1 VDLVAAWL
9 AFPAVLLALAAGWG
23 LLLEA
28 LAGRAL
34 PGPLVLPAG
43 FAALVVVLQVP
54 ASAGGTARLATPLA
68 AAGAV
73 AGVALWAGQSTR
85 LPRPDLAAGATALGV
100 FVAYAAPVVL
110 SGEPAIAGYIR
121 LDDSA
126 TWIAL
131 ADHVLAE
138 GRDVSSL
145 GASTHDVL
153 LRLLD
158 SGDYP
163 IGALLPFAIGG
174 MLVDQ
179 DLAWLLQ
186 PYLGVLAVL
195 LALALDVV
203 LVPAIERR
211 WLRAGVAF
219 LAAGAALLYG
229 YALWGG
235 VKELATAALLAT
247 VAAAGAQLGGAVPR
261 GTVARL
267 REVLV
272 LAVACAAVL
281 GSVSVG
287 GVVWLAPV
295 LAALGVFV
303 VRLRAWPEALRVL
316 AALAA
321 VALVCSIVPL
331 TGAGFT
337 RGLVNTPA
345 AASERLGNLREPLS
359 PLQVLGV
366 WPVGDFRLHPSAGAA
381 TAVLL
386 VVLVPAAVLGA
397 AVLVARRLWGVLGY
411 AGGVLVGAG
420 LVAAY
425 AWPWIDAKAYAI
437 ASPAPV
443 VLAGIAVAAMLEVG
457 RRWFGLVVAFVVV
470 VGVTWSDALAYHD
483 VALTPHDRHAELAR
497 IGQRFAGEGPTLMTE
512 YDPYGPRWFL
522 RRMDAEGAGELRNR
536 VVPLVGGEYLGKGQ
550 SADVD
555 AFAYT
560 GLSEYRTLVL
570 RRSPVAS
577 RPPSS
582 YRLVWRGRWYE
593 VWQRDQAAPPVRVHM
608 ALGSALDPGDLPRCA
623 DVLALARAARPAG
636 ALLAAVAREPVV
648 VPLGSTAELP
658 SAGRWE
664 VWLGGAPRTTTE
676 VKIDGVPAGRTGP
689 ELSYPGQ
696 WVPTGVATLSAGP
709 HAIQVQVSGAGLRP
723 GAGNSDEFSIGPA
736 ALVRA
741 DVDGG
746 LLRVEPKD
754 ARALCGQRLDWIEAV
769 G

>member
-1 VDLVAAWL
+1 MSLVAAWL
-9 AFPAVLLALAAGWG
+9 AFPAILLALATGWG

-28 LAGRAL
+28 LAGRSL
-34 PGPLVLPAG
+34 PGALLPGAG

-54 ASAGGTARLATPLA
+54 ASVRGTAGLATPLA
-68 AAGAV
+68 VAGAV
-73 AGVALWAGQSTR
+73 AGVALRAGQTTR
-85 LPRPDLAAGATALGV
+85 LPRPDLAAGAAALAV
-100 FVAYAAPVVL
+100 FVVYAAPVVL

-138 GRDVSSL
+138 GRDASNL

-163 IGALLPFAIGG
+163 IGALLPFAVGG
-174 MLVDQ
+174 RLVGQ

-211 WLRAGVAF
+211 WLRAGVAL

-247 VAAAGAQLGGAVPR
+247 VAAAGAQLGGTVPR
-261 GTVARL
+261 GVVARL

-272 LAVACAAVL
+272 LAVTCAAVL
-281 GSVSVG
+281 GAVSVG
-287 GVVWLAPV
+287 GVVWLAPI

-303 VRLRAWPEALRVL
+303 VRLRGWPEALRVL
-316 AALAA
+316 GAFAA

-366 WPVGDFRLHPSAGAA
+366 WPVGDFRVHPSAGAA

-386 VVLVPAAVLGA
+386 VVLVLAAVLGA
-397 AVLVARRLWGVLGY
+397 AMLVARRLWTVLGY
-411 AGGVLVGAG
+411 AGGVLIGAG
-420 LVAAY
+420 LVTAY
-425 AWPWIDAKAYAI
+425 AWPWIDAKAYAV

-443 VLAGIAVAAMLEVG
+443 VLAGIAAAALLEVG
-457 RRWFGLVVAFVVV
+457 RRWLGWVVAFVVV
-470 VGVTWSDALAYHD
+470 AGVAWSDALAYHD
-483 VALTPHDRHAELAR
+483 VALTPHERHAELAR

-522 RRMDAEGAGELRNR
+522 RRMDAEGAGELRTR

-550 SADVD
+550 SADID
-555 AFAYT
+555 AFAYA

-582 YRLVWRGRWYE
+582 YRRAWRGRWYD

-608 ALGSALDPGDLPRCA
+608 ALGTALAPGGVPRCA
-623 DVLALARAARPAG
+623 DVLALGRAARPDG
-636 ALLAAVAREPVV
+636 ALLAAIARVPVV
-648 VPLGSTAELP
+648 APLGSTAQLP

-664 VWLGGAPRTTTE
+664 VWLGGTPHAPTK
-676 VKIDGVPAGRTGP
+676 VMIDGVTVGRTGA

-696 WVPTGVATLSAGP
+696 WVPMGTATLSAGP
-709 HAIQVQVSGAGLRP
+709 HAIEAHVSSGGLRP
-723 GAGNSDEFSIGPA
+723 GAGNGDGLPIGPV

-741 DVDGG
+741 EPESAV
-746 LLRVEPKD
+746 LRVPPGR
-754 ARALCGQRLDWIEAV
+754 ARELCGRRFDWIEAV